1 MRLKRFPRKIEKV
14 QFESH
19 LNFVEVRA
27 HWCVCVVALTNKF
40 SEKMKKL
47 LVVGRVYSQIGVR
60 THNLRSPLESVF
72 SKQI

>member
-1 MRLKRFPRKIEKV
+1 MKNFTRKIEKV
-14 QFESH
+14 KFESH

-47 LVVGRVYSQIGVR
+47 LVTGRV
-60 THNLRSPLESVF
+60 
-72 SKQI
+72 